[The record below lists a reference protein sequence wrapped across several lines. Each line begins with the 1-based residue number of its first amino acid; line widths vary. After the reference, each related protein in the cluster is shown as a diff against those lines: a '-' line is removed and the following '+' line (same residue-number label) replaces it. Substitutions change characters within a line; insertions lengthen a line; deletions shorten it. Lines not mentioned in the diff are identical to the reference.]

1 MNPATLLLQPPRP
14 TTATTASAP
23 PTSYNTLPR
32 PSPPPLLPG
41 APSFASV
48 GPLPNLHPIFR
59 RNAQPLPGTV
69 KIRVEETTFWC
80 HREVLLLASPF
91 FEAVILGDWAE
102 TSRRVKRE
110 SRGPVDPDML
120 TEPILP
126 PTPPGTSD
134 PLDALPTT
142 SSAAGEAPESPPS
155 PSPRNPSTHSSRSPS
170 YVEYSTRDQASIWD
184 EDDDEGVVCRLDLPE
199 EKASSFQDL
208 LCHLYPRLECLISW
222 NNAGDL

>member
-23 PTSYNTLPR
+23 PTSYNTHPR
-32 PSPPPLLPG
+32 PSPPPLG

-48 GPLPNLHPIFR
+48 GPLPNLLPIFR

-91 FEAVILGDWAE
+91 FEAVILGEWAE
-102 TSRRVKRE
+102 TSRRGKRE
-110 SRGPVDPDML
+110 SRGPVDTDVV
-120 TEPILP
+120 TEAALP
-126 PTPPGTSD
+126 PTTPTGTSD
-134 PLDALPTT
+134 PLDVPPTDSSDT
-142 SSAAGEAPESPPS
+142 SETPHSPPS
-155 PSPRNPSTHSSRSPS
+155 PSPQIPSTHSSRSPS
-170 YVEYSTRDQASIWD
+170 YVEYSTRDQESIW
-184 EDDDEGVVCRLDLPE
+184 EDDDEEGVVCRLDLPE